1 MLNLGPGPIDLRQ
14 VAVGQLYLPK
24 PLTLVNMKMP
34 IVKKFNHAMAL
45 QWIIFL
51 PIILPLCLIFG
62 AVQGAVN
69 MVEKMIQR
77 MWLDIEL

>member
-1 MLNLGPGPIDLRQ
+1 
-14 VAVGQLYLPK
+14 
-24 PLTLVNMKMP
+24 MKTP

-51 PIILPLCLIFG
+51 PIILPLCLVFG
-62 AVQGAVN
+62 AVQGTVN
-69 MVEKMIQR
+69 MIEKMAQR

>member
-1 MLNLGPGPIDLRQ
+1 
-14 VAVGQLYLPK
+14 
-24 PLTLVNMKMP
+24 MKAP

-51 PIILPLCLIFG
+51 PIILPLCLVFG
-62 AVQGAVN
+62 AVQGAAA
-69 MVEKMIQR
+69 MLEKMAQR